1 MSKTREEV
9 IEMLKEAEKQG
20 IVVFNTFEGLKG
32 MDIEKIIAQPTEGL
46 LYDLNR
52 DKATIMTLLNNDEL
66 YGKWINDY
74 AVCLVITKLKEYYDK
89 TLTINKNP

>member
-1 MSKTREEV
+1 MSKTKEEIIQLIREQ
-9 IEMLKEAEKQG
+9 EKQG
-20 IVVFNTFEGLKG
+20 NVVYNTLEGLQVMNLEEILK
-32 MDIEKIIAQPTEGL
+32 QPTDGL

-52 DKATIMTLLNNDEL
+52 DKATIMTMMNIDEL

-89 TLTINKNP
+89 SLYE